1 MAYIKIEIPT
11 IYKTY
16 NDLNEIELNDW
27 LREKQADIK
36 EFKENLLDD
45 NISKENQRIRDIVSL
60 YKFLDNK
67 EGI

>member
-11 IYKTY
+11 VYKTY

-45 NISKENQRIRDIVSL
+45 NISEENQRMRDIVSL

>member
-11 IYKTY
+11 VYKTY